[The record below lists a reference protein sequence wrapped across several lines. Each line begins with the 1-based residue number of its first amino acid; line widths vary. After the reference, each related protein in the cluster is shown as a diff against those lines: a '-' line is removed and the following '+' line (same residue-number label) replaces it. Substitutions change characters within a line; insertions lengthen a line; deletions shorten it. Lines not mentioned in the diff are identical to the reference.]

1 LRCFTRQSNSTASG
15 RRRQVAERG
24 RPISGETWKAFLLRS
39 R

>member
-1 LRCFTRQSNSTASG
+1 LRCFTPPFNSTASG

-24 RPISGETWKAFLLRS
+24 RPISGETWKAFLLQS

>member
-24 RPISGETWKAFLLRS
+24 RSI
-39 R
+39 